1 LKILQNIIKA
11 IVVLVPTYLVAYYT
25 ELMIYTVPML
35 AAMSFIAAGLFL
47 SDQTT
52 KRRVDEDAHPHKDE

>member
-1 LKILQNIIKA
+1 M
-11 IVVLVPTYLVAYYT
+11 VLVPTYLVAYYT

-35 AAMSFIAAGLFL
+35 AAMSFIAAGLLL

>member
-1 LKILQNIIKA
+1 MKILQNIIKA

-47 SDQTT
+47 SDQKT